1 MGMKDE
7 LKEKRKA
14 ELEDLLQFH
23 YNGDEY
29 DMAYARLSFIMNGL
43 GEGYYVNPINNP
55 GMTTNAYLYAIMQ
68 QNLIIID
75 LLNRIADK

>member
-7 LKEKRKA
+7 LKQGRIYQLE
-14 ELEDLLQFH
+14 ELLMLYCDEDIPKSLHTQL
-23 YNGDEY
+23 
-29 DMAYARLSFIMNGL
+29 RSIMEDL